1 MVIFDIFGSFGCFD
15 ITIDSSQVV
24 MHAPQRLHEIVER
37 LGILFRQTPPRL
49 ERQEFRSHG
58 GTPRDAGGG
67 DIVNHGLPP

>member
-1 MVIFDIFGSFGCFD
+1 
-15 ITIDSSQVV
+15 

-67 DIVNHGLPP
+67 DIVNHATPP